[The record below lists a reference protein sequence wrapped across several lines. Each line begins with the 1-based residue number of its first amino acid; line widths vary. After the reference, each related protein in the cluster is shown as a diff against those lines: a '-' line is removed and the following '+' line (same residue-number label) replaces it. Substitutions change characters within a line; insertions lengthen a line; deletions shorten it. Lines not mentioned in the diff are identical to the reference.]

1 MQQVVDIE
9 KTTDQQF
16 LATVEAFR
24 PQDQPPVAI
33 SSIEIELS
41 APPHKGKASVYDSE
55 FKPIGFDIKGITL
68 DEDLFAATKDGFG
81 TPLDIT
87 KAKLELELIE
97 LQRRAAVTSS
107 DLTLDAEGEKLRREA
122 MRREDY
128 AQNFLQCQTDTKP
141 TNTLE
146 RLASLRPVFFGDN
159 KTLER
164 AISSFRGGL
173 SLSEGNVRE
182 LMRSVDIDEWILLM
196 GYHEHEFIARRRQE
210 IVTSYTTIDGL
221 KEFCGDLLTE
231 QRNRTKKTHREEP
244 TKPPSTEVPDV
255 QYQCN
260 ECDRGYMDFKTLSS
274 CIRFHINQT
283 RCREHKAELVANLR
297 GEEEA
302 YTRAKAEQQRLVKAA
317 KRVERAEIKRRCHQE
332 QLRATNDFWELL
344 VSALH
349 YTEEE
354 ACTMRPQLIE
364 KWDNLCTLHASAIA
378 GANKKLKWLH
388 HATNFNVDL
397 LRYPCLRCGDRYS
410 AALAASCCP
419 CEQEPRGSVARY
431 RMLRMMAVNDAL
443 NAYRQVTPEMVFE
456 STELITRGDGS
467 SRDPMCL

>member
-1 MQQVVDIE
+1 MKDMKNMRNNQPHHQSLSHQPKEISRSSLH
-9 KTTDQQF
+9 KTKGEN
-16 LATVEAFR
+16 LRREALL
-24 PQDQPPVAI
+24 Q
-33 SSIEIELS
+33 
-41 APPHKGKASVYDSE
+41 
-55 FKPIGFDIKGITL
+55 
-68 DEDLFAATKDGFG
+68 EDY
-81 TPLDIT
+81 
-87 KAKLELELIE
+87 AK
-97 LQRRAAVTSS
+97 
-107 DLTLDAEGEKLRREA
+107 KLRREA
-122 MRREDY
+122 LLQEDY
-128 AQNFLQCQTDTKP
+128 VQNFLECQSDTGK

-146 RLASLRPVFFGDN
+146 RLASLRPLFLGKN

-164 AISSFRGGL
+164 AISSLRGGL

-196 GYHEHEFIARRRQE
+196 GYHEHEFIARRRPE

-378 GANKKLKWLH
+378 VASKKLGWLLQ
-388 HATNFNVDL
+388 ATNFNDL
-397 LRYPCLRCGDRYS
+397 RPDVCAFEVGDAAIYTPTGETVTVLVVHFDDGPNTYFTIRMAQGSERQTPAERLIKRKAPLCYPCPRCGDRYG
-410 AALAASCCP
+410 AALAASCCR
-419 CEQEPRGSVARY
+419 CELAPRLLPSQY
-431 RMLRMMAVNDAL
+431 RELRMTAANKAL
-443 NAYRQVTPEMVFE
+443 DAYRQVTPDTPEMDFK
-456 STELITRGDGS
+456 STELLTKGDGTEAY
-467 SRDPMCL
+467 RLPYGL